1 MLAAVSKSLAAIETA
16 WRSSLRFL
24 KPPAKAACVIS
35 RLAMEVIQRLI
46 WRLSQKSAAEPA
58 AATRPIAIDIGVA
71 RENKT
76 RIAGRPL
83 GAMNPIIAGRYAEL
97 LTAAPAVRPPTTKAV
112 NARWAGSEASNRT
125 DAINPQRDPVAIA
138 PTVNREAQIA
148 AASAG

>member
-1 MLAAVSKSLAAIETA
+1 M
-16 WRSSLRFL
+16 
-24 KPPAKAACVIS
+24 IS

-97 LTAAPAVRPPTTKAV
+97 LTGL
-112 NARWAGSEASNRT
+112 AGS
-125 DAINPQRDPVAIA
+125 Q
-138 PTVNREAQIA
+138 A
-148 AASAG
+148 AYDKGCERKMGRI